1 MCDNDLKAM
10 PVNCENLP
18 YLENPNVGIKQVPI
32 LPNETVI
39 EYCYLD
45 VTLSYLIK
53 NDEIEIDCI
62 YIGNQ
67 CLDDVISEKAK
78 NDLQELLTEKYENGK
93 V

>member
-1 MCDNDLKAM
+1 MCDKDLKAI
-10 PVNCENLP
+10 PVNCGKLP

-39 EYCYLD
+39 EYEYLD
-45 VTLSYLIK
+45 FTLSYLIK

-67 CLDDVISEKAK
+67 CLDAIVS
-78 NDLQELLTEKYENGK
+78 NRTRSDLQMLLTEKFEDGDL
-93 V
+93 